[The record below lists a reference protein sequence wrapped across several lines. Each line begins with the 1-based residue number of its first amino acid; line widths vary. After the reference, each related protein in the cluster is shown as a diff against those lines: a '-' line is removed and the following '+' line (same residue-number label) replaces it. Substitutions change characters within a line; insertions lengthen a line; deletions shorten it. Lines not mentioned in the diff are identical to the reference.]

1 MAYLYHGD
9 GDHRDGQI
17 IGDGDHHVKTSHTE
31 SQLLCECHSYCS
43 TCSYCIYVLACD
55 DISRMIPHKCLS
67 FNASPNL
74 ALS

>member
-17 IGDGDHHVKTSHTE
+17 IGDGDHHVTASHTE

-43 TCSYCIYVLACD
+43 TCLYCIYVLACD
-55 DISRMIPHKCLS
+55 VI
-67 FNASPNL
+67 
-74 ALS
+74 